1 MEPIRARGTQQRFLR
16 RFLRRFVRSSQGG
29 MIMAGMRRFA
39 ATRIR
44 HWNASIVAGLAF
56 VASVAAAQCG
66 LPAVDEVPPALPGA
80 LPWKFRAAAIAMRAV
95 PWAVIGLLFDYLAAR
110 SGIPGRRDAGVGFRP
125 APISTPASPTAAA
138 FLAPARAGR
147 LPGFANASRGI
158 DCSVGQARANRR

>member
-1 MEPIRARGTQQRFLR
+1 
-16 RFLRRFVRSSQGG
+16 
-29 MIMAGMRRFA
+29 MIMAGMCRFA

-66 LPAVDEVPPALPGA
+66 LPAVDEMPPALPGA
-80 LPWKFRAAAIAMRAV
+80 LPWKFRAAAIAMQAV
-95 PWAVIGLLFDYLAAR
+95 PWAVIGLLFGYLAAR

-125 APISTPASPTAAA
+125 APISTTASPTAAA

-158 DCSVGQARANRR
+158 DCSVGRARANRR